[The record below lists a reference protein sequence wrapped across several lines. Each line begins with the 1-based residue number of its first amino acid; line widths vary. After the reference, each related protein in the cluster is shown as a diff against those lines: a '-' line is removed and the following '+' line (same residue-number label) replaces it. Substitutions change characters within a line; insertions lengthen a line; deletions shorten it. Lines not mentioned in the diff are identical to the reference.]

1 MLEPVRVP
9 PEEARKKVLSGE
21 AMLVCAYE
29 DETKFRRLHLEG
41 AVSLRELKDKV
52 ASLSRQREIIFY

>member
-1 MLEPVRVP
+1 MTESVRIS

-29 DETKFRRLHLEG
+29 DEEKFKRSHLEG
-41 AVSLRELKDKV
+41 AVSLHEFKDKAV
-52 ASLSRQREIIFY
+52 SLSREQEIIFY

>member
-1 MLEPVRVP
+1 MTEPVRIP

-29 DETKFRRLHLEG
+29 DEEKFKRSHLEG
-41 AVSLRELKDKV
+41 AVSLREFKDKAV
-52 ASLSRQREIIFY
+52 SLSREQEIIFY